1 MNKKNS
7 FHKKINS
14 QRQHRVQEILRSA
27 LNEILI
33 KGESKSQF
41 LDESILTI
49 TYVDISPDLRNAKFM
64 FIPQDIKQIDK
75 FLSEFNLVKKV
86 IRKKIAEKVQLK
98 YVPEISFCFDESI
111 NERERIDQILSSK
124 KVMDDIKS

>member
-64 FIPQDIKQIDK
+64 FIPQDIQQIDK

-98 YVPEISFCFDESI
+98 FMPEISFCFDESI

>member
-1 MNKKNS
+1 MNKKNL

-14 QRQHRVQEILRSA
+14 QRQQRVQEILRSA

-33 KGESKSQF
+33 RGESKSHF

-49 TYVDISPDLRNAKFM
+49 TYVDISPDLRNARFM
-64 FIPQDIKQIDK
+64 FIPQDLQQIDK

-111 NERERIDQILSSK
+111 NEREKIEKILSSK